1 MSTSNNLLNR
11 PAKLKGD
18 FTKYSVLLPN
28 NLLEAIR
35 ILAESESVTAAT
47 LFRKVIEDYVMN
59 HEVFKGG
66 PDDGRTL

>member
-18 FTKYSVLLPN
+18 FPKYSVLMPN
-28 NLLEAIR
+28 SLLEAMR
-35 ILAESESVTAAT
+35 ILSESQNVTAAT
-47 LFRKVIEDYVMN
+47 LFRQVIEDFVMN
-59 HEVFKGG
+59 HEVFKGD